1 MQLQVKNSPFN
12 EEQVVLLNQ
21 LLPGIDEKQQIW
33 LSGYLTALNGF
44 NTSTAGIGL
53 SEPIS
58 AVAPVVKEAT
68 IIFGSQTGNGE
79 AIAEELTATLKS
91 NGYDITLTSMS
102 DFKPNALKK
111 IEHLLLI
118 VSTHGE
124 GDPPDTA
131 IPFHDFMHGRRA
143 PQLEHLK
150 YSILSLGDS
159 SYDLFCQTG
168 KDFDVKLSELGATPL
183 TPRIDCDL
191 DYDEPVAEWFE
202 AILHTLNKATQ
213 GTGAQQTNT
222 DTTQTEVASAFSR
235 TNPFQAEVYENIN
248 LNGRGS
254 NKVTRHLEISL
265 EDSGLTYE
273 PGDSLGVFP
282 QNDASLV
289 DAIIDKASWDENEFV
304 TINKQGEQLALRD
317 ALLNHYE
324 VTVLTKPLVQNIS
337 LFTTDADFHALL
349 KEDNKAALDNYI
361 HGRDL
366 LDLFTD
372 FSSWNAKAAEF
383 TAMLRKMPA
392 RLYSVASS
400 LSANPEEVHL
410 TVGVVEYEVSERKR
424 HGVCSVQLAENV
436 EPGDKLAVYVHKN
449 NNFRLPKES
458 ETPIIMIGPG
468 TGIAPFR
475 AFMEEREAIE
485 ATGKSWL
492 FFGDQHFTTDF
503 LYQIEWQKWLK
514 DGVLTKMD
522 VAFSRDT
529 AEKVYVQHRMLEHA
543 QELYEW
549 INAGAVIYVCG
560 DEEYMAKDVH
570 QTLVTILED
579 HGGLTNDAASDYLK
593 NLIQEKRYLRDV
605 Y

>member
-1 MQLQVKNSPFN
+1 MQLQVKNSPFS
-12 EEQVVLLNQ
+12 EEQVSLLNQ

-33 LSGYLTALNGF
+33 LSGYLTALNG
-44 NTSTAGIGL
+44 NSTSAAGVGL
-53 SEPIS
+53 IEPTS
-58 AVAPVVKEAT
+58 VPVVVKEAT
-68 IIFGSQTGNGE
+68 ILFGSQTGNGE
-79 AIAEELTATLKS
+79 SIAEELTAKLKS
-91 NGYDITLTSMS
+91 TGYDITLTSMS

-168 KDFDVKLSELGATPL
+168 KEFDQKLTELGATPL

-202 AILHTLNKATQ
+202 AISHTLDEVTKS
-213 GTGAQQTNT
+213 TGAQQNNVAS
-222 DTTQTEVASAFSR
+222 TQTEIASTFSR
-235 TNPFQAEVYENIN
+235 TNPFLSEVFENID

-254 NKVTRHLEISL
+254 NKVTRHLELSL

-282 QNDASLV
+282 QNNVSLV
-289 DAIIDKASWDENEFV
+289 DAIINQANWDENESI
-304 TINKQGEQLALRD
+304 TINKQGEQLTLRE

-337 LFTTDADFHALL
+337 LFTTDAEFHALL
-349 KEDNKAALDNYI
+349 KDDNKAALDDYI

-372 FSSWNAKAAEF
+372 FSSWNAKAQEF
-383 TAMLRKMPA
+383 VAMLRKMPA

-410 TVGVVEYEVSERKR
+410 TVGVVKYDINDRER
-424 HGVCSVQLAENV
+424 HGVCSVQLAENI

-449 NNFRLPKES
+449 NNFRLPQS
-458 ETPIIMIGPG
+458 PDTPIIMIGPG
-468 TGIAPFR
+468 TGIAPYR
-475 AFMEEREAIE
+475 AFMEEREETE
-485 ATGKSWL
+485 ASGKSWL
-492 FFGDQHFTTDF
+492 FFGDQHFSTDF

-514 DGVLTKMD
+514 DDVLTKMD

-529 AEKVYVQHRMLEHA
+529 EEKVYVQHRMLEHA

-549 INAGAVIYVCG
+549 IDAGAAIYVCG
-560 DEEYMAKDVH
+560 DEEFMAKDVH
-570 QTLVTILED
+570 KTLETILENE
-579 HGGLTNDAASDYLK
+579 GGLTNEAASDYLK